1 MSVDVGEENLG
12 PPLDNIDQLVNALP
26 AALALPIGLV
36 QEQRLQ
42 ELLPKPHAPQHWHGL
57 LWKPGGGTK

>member
-42 ELLPKPHAPQHWHGL
+42 ELLPKPHAPQH
-57 LWKPGGGTK
+57 